1 MLSIINTIFNHISIL
16 FFSLSPQLWELFLF
30 CNVNYFPLGTLS
42 AFLNVLGAHAS
53 IPFSFL

>member
-42 AFLNVLGAHAS
+42 AFLNVLGAHA
-53 IPFSFL
+53 